1 MPFSTACP
9 GQTWRAAAPVLPD
22 APMSDQALL
31 EQVAAV
37 VRQVAASEVMPRF
50 LRVGA
55 SRKDDGTL
63 FTEADV
69 KTQEALERE
78 LPRLVDCP
86 VLGEEMSSE
95 VQRALWAGHDMLW
108 VIDPIDGT
116 TNFVHGLPYFA
127 ISVALMRAGR
137 PILGVVYNP
146 VADEMFTSLLGGG
159 AQMNGQPLPLKH
171 HVPAMSEAMA
181 GVEVKWLGGRLPQR
195 LACVAP
201 FGSQRNLGASTL
213 DWCYLAAGR
222 FDVYVH
228 GGQKLW
234 DYAAGCLMLS
244 EAGGQMTSLYHD
256 DYWDD
261 DVWQRS
267 VIAGLNAGL
276 FGQWMKWVKYNL

>member
-1 MPFSTACP
+1 MLDPH
-9 GQTWRAAAPVLPD
+9 
-22 APMSDQALL
+22 LL
-31 EQVAAV
+31 DQVAAT
-37 VRQVAASEVMPRF
+37 VRAVAAAEVMPRF

-55 SRKDDGTL
+55 SRKDDGSL
-63 FTEADV
+63 FTEADLQ
-69 KTQEALERE
+69 TQHALERA
-78 LPRLVDCP
+78 LPTLVDCP
-86 VLGEEMSSE
+86 VLGEEMSTEQQQS
-95 VQRALWAGHDMLW
+95 RWAGHEQIW

-127 ISVALMRAGR
+127 ISVALMERGR
-137 PILGVVYNP
+137 PVLAVIYNP
-146 VADEMFTSLLGGG
+146 VADEMFTALKGHG
-159 AQMNGQPLPLKH
+159 AFMNGQPLPLKK
-171 HVPAMSEAMA
+171 HVPQMTEAIA
-181 GVEVKWLGGRLPQR
+181 GVEVKWLGGKLPLR
-195 LACVAP
+195 LASVAP

-234 DYAAGCLMLS
+234 DYAAGCLLLS

-267 VIAGLNAGL
+267 VIAALNPGLYA
-276 FGQWMKWVKYNL
+276 QWMKWVKYNL